1 MRIRPSAL
9 FLLFSHFLF
18 ETVNNQYKV
27 INRKRSKR
35 MSTLFIRTLI
45 VYTLMFAVLRLMGK
59 RQINEMQPFDLAVT
73 LLIANLASIP
83 MSEPAVPLFYGLVPI
98 IGLFIVQRLVAHASL
113 KSERIRRLVCGSPLT
128 VIENGI
134 VREDVMR
141 SANYSLSD
149 LTEQLR
155 LKDVFSLAEVE
166 YAILETNGSLSVLLK
181 AEHQQPTNGDLK
193 LQAGSARPDIT
204 LIADGRIDENALT
217 DAGIEREKL
226 EKLLKEKG
234 ISGVKGCLFA
244 MMDQS
249 GTLFIQTKRD
259 KIKRGGGARIVRA
272 GGIKNAK
279 R

>member
-1 MRIRPSAL
+1 
-9 FLLFSHFLF
+9 
-18 ETVNNQYKV
+18 
-27 INRKRSKR
+27 

-128 VIENGI
+128 VIENGT

-141 SANYSLSD
+141 SASYSLSD

-155 LKDVFSLAEVE
+155 LKDVFSLSEVE
-166 YAILETNGSLSVLLK
+166 YAILET
-181 AEHQQPTNGDLK
+181 T
-193 LQAGSARPDIT
+193 
-204 LIADGRIDENALT
+204 
-217 DAGIEREKL
+217 
-226 EKLLKEKG
+226 
-234 ISGVKGCLFA
+234 
-244 MMDQS
+244 
-249 GTLFIQTKRD
+249 
-259 KIKRGGGARIVRA
+259 
-272 GGIKNAK
+272 
-279 R
+279 

>member
-1 MRIRPSAL
+1 
-9 FLLFSHFLF
+9 
-18 ETVNNQYKV
+18 
-27 INRKRSKR
+27 

-128 VIENGI
+128 VIEKGM

-155 LKDVFSLAEVE
+155 LKDVFSLSEVE

-181 AEHQQPTNGDLK
+181 GENRQPTNGDLK
-193 LQAGSARPDIT
+193 LSVGSSKPAVM
-204 LIADGRIDENALT
+204 LIADGRLDENALA
-217 DAGIEREKL
+217 DAELDREKL
-226 EKLLKEKG
+226 EKLLKQKG
-234 ISGVKGCLFA
+234 IAGAKNCLFA
-244 MMDQS
+244 MLDS
-249 GTLFIQTKRD
+249 NGELFAQKKRGSTE
-259 KIKRGGGARIVRA
+259 RGGGARSISLR
-272 GGIKNAK
+272 GIKTQRGSNK
-279 R
+279 

>member
-1 MRIRPSAL
+1 
-9 FLLFSHFLF
+9 
-18 ETVNNQYKV
+18 
-27 INRKRSKR
+27 

-113 KSERIRRLVCGSPLT
+113 KSERIRRLVCGSPLM

-193 LQAGSARPDIT
+193 LQAGSARPDIM
-204 LIADGRIDENALT
+204 LIADGRIDEKALT
-217 DAGIEREKL
+217 DAGIESEKL

-234 ISGVKGCLFA
+234 ISGVKDCLFA

-259 KIKRGGGARIVRA
+259 KIERGGGARIVRA

>member
-1 MRIRPSAL
+1 
-9 FLLFSHFLF
+9 
-18 ETVNNQYKV
+18 
-27 INRKRSKR
+27 

-128 VIENGI
+128 VIENGT

-141 SANYSLSD
+141 SASYSLSD

-155 LKDVFSLAEVE
+155 LKDVFSLSEVE

-181 AEHQQPTNGDLK
+181 GEHRQPTNGDLK
-193 LQAGSARPDIT
+193 LSVGGSKPAVM
-204 LIADGRIDENALT
+204 LIADGRIDENALE
-217 DAGIEREKL
+217 DAKLEREKL

-234 ISGVKGCLFA
+234 IAGIKSCLFA
-244 MMDQS
+244 ILDAK
-249 GTLFIQTKRD
+249 GELFVQKKRG
-259 KIKRGGGARIVRA
+259 KTKRGGGARLVRI
-272 GGIKNAK
+272 GREKTQRGNME
-279 R
+279 